1 MVTPNS
7 LLICKIFSMS
17 GTDCAPSHLE
27 TDCRVTFSCWAS
39 SSWEYPAFL
48 RRAINLSAKI
58 MVNVLSCVVGFCFGG
73 FIVPAGAVAKKNLT
87 VGNVSTAGCGH
98 KIYRS
103 IVYST
108 NISLQIVLPVCVLKI
123 LSSAFCAAALG
134 TESSYRL
141 TRKSASTRI

>member
-1 MVTPNS
+1 
-7 LLICKIFSMS
+7 
-17 GTDCAPSHLE
+17 
-27 TDCRVTFSCWAS
+27 
-39 SSWEYPAFL
+39 
-48 RRAINLSAKI
+48 

-123 LSSAFCAAALG
+123 LSSAFCTAL
-134 TESSYRL
+134 
-141 TRKSASTRI
+141 